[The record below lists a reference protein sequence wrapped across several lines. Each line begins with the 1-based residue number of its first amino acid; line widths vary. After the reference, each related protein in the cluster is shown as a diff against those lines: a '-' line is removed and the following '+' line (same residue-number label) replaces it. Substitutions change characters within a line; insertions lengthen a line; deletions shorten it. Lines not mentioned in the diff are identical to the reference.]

1 MWIPFLVGKIKGNRS
16 RSHPPHSMREEK
28 LFQQHK
34 TKTIEENSIRFCV
47 LNVCIQNAHKRCDFN
62 SHYHVCCE
70 FDCFGTKANLNIFL
84 PQSRTNVFEMQTIT
98 KTQNIENFSERFYIC
113 ICVCVCESECA
124 FVINYLIFS
133 LKRTKKRE
141 KKNDIIIGN
150 K

>member
-16 RSHPPHSMREEK
+16 RSHSPHSMREEK

-84 PQSRTNVFEMQTIT
+84 PQSRTNVIEMQTIT

-113 ICVCVCESECA
+113 ICVCVR
-124 FVINYLIFS
+124 V
-133 LKRTKKRE
+133 
-141 KKNDIIIGN
+141 
-150 K
+150 